1 MTAYNTRQD
10 ELRAWYRADD
20 KALGIIQLKLHDKLQ
35 YLVKNTSNLTWQAI
49 KSSFD
54 QQGLASIFVD
64 FKAATNFQ
72 FNEKLE
78 PAVQVAQLNNMVGR
92 LHHRGFELEPKIQ
105 AMLILTGLPASW
117 DGVQST
123 ILANHSVENL
133 RPEIIIPVLQEEWNR

>member
-1 MTAYNTRQD
+1 M
-10 ELRAWYRADD
+10 
-20 KALGIIQLKLHDKLQ
+20 HDKLQ
-35 YLVKNTSNLTWQAI
+35 YLVKNTSHRTWESL

-54 QQGLASIFVD
+54 QQGPASIFVD

-78 PAVQVAQLNNMVGR
+78 PAVQVSQLNTIVGR

-123 ILANHSVENL
+123 ILANHTVDNL
-133 RPEIIIPVLQEEWNR
+133 KPEVIIPVLQEEWNR